1 VTLGEQKKEHLGR
14 SKTTQ
19 QKNEAPLK
27 YDASSLSL
35 TNALS
40 ANFVITES

>member
-1 VTLGEQKKEHLGR
+1 VPLGEQKKEHLGG

-19 QKNEAPLK
+19 QKKRGTVK